1 MICKKIINNGIRVC
15 RSCRWNISIVY
26 TLNLKFVCTL
36 VGRGIYTC
44 GEALLLLLLMIEI
57 FQIIEL
63 VGLVRLCH
71 NGTHICR
78 SPDLIGLQIEKNG
91 FTRRLLYCI
100 VERTSV
106 CAVKT
111 WLFSLSMAQFFHTVR
126 ARSPNSNMFHMCSL
140 SVNKQHFGS
149 KDTCSE

>member
-1 MICKKIINNGIRVC
+1 MICKKIINNGIRVR

-26 TLNLKFVCTL
+26 TLNLKFICTL
-36 VGRGIYTC
+36 VGRRIYTC
-44 GEALLLLLLMIEI
+44 GEALLLLRLMIEI
-57 FQIIEL
+57 FQIFEL
-63 VGLVRLCH
+63 VGLVRSCH
-71 NGTHICR
+71 NGKHICR

-91 FTRRLLYCI
+91 FTRRLLY
-100 VERTSV
+100 SV

-111 WLFSLSMAQFFHTVR
+111 WLFSLSMTQFFHTVR
-126 ARSPNSNMFHMCSL
+126 ARSPNSNMFCMCSL